1 MSKKKMLLFHPALAP
16 YRVDQFNMLN
26 ELFDLEV
33 VFLFDNVWTFNY
45 NQDILLSQCTFKVSY
60 LLKGFRYKGR
70 VFRFGMFHTI
80 RRVKPDII
88 IGYEYSFSTQYLLLL
103 KQIGFIEHPIGSM
116 IDDSIDICYNI
127 QSKVRFRARKR
138 GVKLLDFLVVM
149 SHEVSQ
155 YYSNEFNLD
164 KLKIIVSPILQIPE
178 KLRMDSNKLE
188 SIANSYVEQYNLKNK
203 KVLLFVGR
211 LIPEKALP
219 QFVENISS
227 VLQNEK
233 NLVFVI
239 VGEGTERLLL
249 EDLIKELQFGDK
261 VILTGKYEGVQLHG
275 WYLCATGFVLPSIFE
290 PFGAV
295 VNEALIFGVPV
306 LCSIHAGSSSLINSD
321 NGVIFNPN
329 DKNETIESM
338 KRFLNRMNVLDRID
352 LESKPSIM
360 EDFRDSFNIEWKKL
374 IQ

>member
-1 MSKKKMLLFHPALAP
+1 MLLFHPALAP